1 MTVIGGIMVPHP
13 PLIVPQVGRGEE
25 RAVAA
30 TGEAFARAAEEL
42 AQWGPETIVLASPH
56 AVMYGDYFHVSP
68 GKGASGDFRQFGV
81 RDVSMEVSYDREFVE
96 RLCDLADGEDFPLGT
111 LGDTGGGLDHG
122 TLVPLYFIR
131 KYRKDVRLVRLGL
144 SGLSLSDHYRA
155 GQLVARAAGQL
166 GRRVAF
172 VASGDLS
179 HKLTEDGPYGF
190 APQGPEYDRR
200 IMEVMGQVR
209 FGELFGFGESFCDK
223 AAECGHRSFV
233 MMAGAFDRRAVE
245 ARALSHEGPFG
256 VGYGVCVFRDAG
268 PDDSRNFLEQYE
280 DGQREA
286 CARIRD
292 GEDPYAGLARRS
304 LEHYVRFGRRLPLPK
319 DLPEEMTDRRAGA
332 FVSIHKQGALRG
344 CIGTISPVCENVAR
358 EILQNAVSAGT
369 GDPRFPEVREE
380 ELDQLVYSVD
390 VLGQATPVDS
400 PDQLDVKRYGVI
412 ASKGGRRGI
421 LLPDLEGV
429 DTVEEQIA
437 IARRKAGIGE
447 QETGVKL
454 ERFEVV
460 RHGGEGA

>member
-30 TGEAFARAAEEL
+30 TGQAFARAAEEL

-190 APQGPEYDRR
+190 APQG
-200 IMEVMGQVR
+200 
-209 FGELFGFGESFCDK
+209 
-223 AAECGHRSFV
+223 RSTT
-233 MMAGAFDRRAVE
+233 G
-245 ARALSHEGPFG
+245 
-256 VGYGVCVFRDAG
+256 
-268 PDDSRNFLEQYE
+268 
-280 DGQREA
+280 
-286 CARIRD
+286 
-292 GEDPYAGLARRS
+292 GLWR
-304 LEHYVRFGRRLPLPK
+304 
-319 DLPEEMTDRRAGA
+319 
-332 FVSIHKQGALRG
+332 
-344 CIGTISPVCENVAR
+344 
-358 EILQNAVSAGT
+358 
-369 GDPRFPEVREE
+369 
-380 ELDQLVYSVD
+380 
-390 VLGQATPVDS
+390 
-400 PDQLDVKRYGVI
+400 
-412 ASKGGRRGI
+412 
-421 LLPDLEGV
+421 
-429 DTVEEQIA
+429 
-437 IARRKAGIGE
+437 
-447 QETGVKL
+447 
-454 ERFEVV
+454 
-460 RHGGEGA
+460 

>member
-1 MTVIGGIMVPHP
+1 MKDQNGFKPFIPANQVVPEMTAVSIVLGIILAVLFGAANAYLGLRVGMTVSASIPAAVISMGVIRVILKRDSILENNMVQTIGSAGESVAAGAIFTLPALFMWMSDWGVGAPSLVEISLIALCGGVLGVLFMIP
-13 PLIVPQVGRGEE
+13 LRQALIVKEHGVLPYPEGTACAEVLVAGEQGGSK
-25 RAVAA
+25 AGVVFAGMGIAA
-30 TGEAFARAAEEL
+30 AYKFIADGLKLFPKMCIRDR
-42 AQWGPETIVLASPH
+42 PH

-200 IMEVMGQVR
+200 IMEVMGQAR
-209 FGELFGFGESFCDK
+209 FGELFGFGESFCEK

-245 ARALSHEGPFG
+245 ARALSYEGPFG

-268 PDDSRNFLEQYE
+268 PDDSRKFLEQYE

-286 CARIRD
+286 CARIDVYKRQVMHSMTLSQM
-292 GEDPYAGLARRS
+292 E
-304 LEHYVRFGRRLPLPK
+304 
-319 DLPEEMTDRRAGA
+319 PEFTSSRNHREM
-332 FVSIHKQGALRG
+332 
-344 CIGTISPVCENVAR
+344 
-358 EILQNAVSAGT
+358 
-369 GDPRFPEVREE
+369 
-380 ELDQLVYSVD
+380 
-390 VLGQATPVDS
+390 
-400 PDQLDVKRYGVI
+400 
-412 ASKGGRRGI
+412 
-421 LLPDLEGV
+421 
-429 DTVEEQIA
+429 
-437 IARRKAGIGE
+437 
-447 QETGVKL
+447 
-454 ERFEVV
+454 
-460 RHGGEGA
+460 

>member
-1 MTVIGGIMVPHP
+1 
-13 PLIVPQVGRGEE
+13 
-25 RAVAA
+25 
-30 TGEAFARAAEEL
+30 
-42 AQWGPETIVLASPH
+42 
-56 AVMYGDYFHVSP
+56 
-68 GKGASGDFRQFGV
+68 
-81 RDVSMEVSYDREFVE
+81 
-96 RLCDLADGEDFPLGT
+96 
-111 LGDTGGGLDHG
+111 
-122 TLVPLYFIR
+122 
-131 KYRKDVRLVRLGL
+131 
-144 SGLSLSDHYRA
+144 
-155 GQLVARAAGQL
+155 
-166 GRRVAF
+166 
-172 VASGDLS
+172 
-179 HKLTEDGPYGF
+179 
-190 APQGPEYDRR
+190 
-200 IMEVMGQVR
+200 MGQAR
-209 FGELFGFGESFCDK
+209 FGELFGFGESFCEK

-245 ARALSHEGPFG
+245 ARALSYEGPFG

-286 CARIRD
+286 CARIRE

-390 VLGQATPVDS
+390 VLGQATSVDS

-412 ASKGGRRGI
+412 VSKGGRRGI

-447 QETGVKL
+447 LETGVKL